1 MRHFCLR
8 PLSLRHLPLRHLPL
22 LLLLLLPAAP
32 SCIRITIEHSTTKSS
47 TSDQLSGRV
56 IGVIDGDTYDLLMEG
71 NEKRRIR
78 MEGIDAPERGMPY
91 YQVAKQH
98 LSDLCYGKEV
108 TLKSSGRDAYNRDLA
123 YTYLPD
129 GRELG
134 QEMIKAGLAW
144 HLKKYNSDTL
154 LARLEIEARA
164 ARKGLWTLRN
174 PMAPWTNR
182 ALHRQGISTK
192 DSFQ

>member
-1 MRHFCLR
+1 MRHY
-8 PLSLRHLPLRHLPL
+8 SL
-22 LLLLLLPAAP
+22 LLFLLLSIVASP
-32 SCIRITIEHSTTKSS
+32 SCIRISIEHSTESS
-47 TSDQLSGRV
+47 TPGQLSGKV
-56 IGVIDGDTYDLLMEG
+56 ICVIDGDTYDLLLEG

-98 LSDLCYGKEV
+98 LSDLCYGKQV
-108 TLKSSGRDAYNRDLA
+108 TLKSSGQDAYNRDLA

-154 LARLEIEARA
+154 LARLEIEART